1 MKKRIQYVTIL
12 LSLMIVVFM
21 SCSNTTT
28 KPTEHS
34 IVTDVYVVVW
44 ERHGSTGYKA
54 MLLKNGEIQHTIISQ
69 HENGLSVTNNS
80 LFVHGNDVYFGVGVS
95 GPDAIV
101 YKNGEP
107 FISLSTNG
115 FASSIFVYNGDVY
128 VCGAYASEG
137 KIWKNGEELH
147 CLGTFRP
154 RSIFIYN
161 GDIYVAGTAYNESQH
176 REIFLWK
183 NGEING
189 FAESHDERDTVREV
203 FVSNGDVYVV
213 GTIFRNSTMR
223 RRGRAVL
230 WKNGEIQGL
239 YNGMSASHAVY
250 ISNDN
255 VYVIGWRFSLGGTL
269 WVNGV
274 PQRIG
279 DSVALQGL
287 FVDGNDVYIAGSEHL
302 EWYERIAYLY
312 KNGVPQ
318 TLHRGDGV
326 MASSVFV
333 VRR

>member
-1 MKKRIQYVTIL
+1 
-12 LSLMIVVFM
+12 M

-54 MLLKNGEIQHTIISQ
+54 MLMKNGEIQHTIISQ
-69 HENGLSVTNNS
+69 HENGLYVTNNS

-95 GPDAIV
+95 GPDTIV

-147 CLGTFRP
+147 CLGMFRP

-161 GDIYVAGTAYNESQH
+161 GDIYVAGTSYNESQQ

-183 NGEING
+183 NGEIHG
-189 FAESHDERDTVREV
+189 FAESHDERDIVGEV

-213 GTIFRNSTMR
+213 GIIFRNSTSR
-223 RRGRAVL
+223 SPNRAVL
-230 WKNGEIQGL
+230 WKNGEMKWIHN
-239 YNGMSASHAVY
+239 NGRSGALAVY
-250 ISNDN
+250 VSKNNI
-255 VYVIGWRFSLGGTL
+255 YVVGTSSLRGTL

-274 PQRIG
+274 PQRNG
-279 DSVALQGL
+279 DRAALHGL

-302 EWYERIAYLY
+302 EWPERIAYLY
-312 KNGVPQ
+312 KNGVPH
-318 TLHRGDGV
+318 TLHRGNGV
-326 MASSVFV
+326 MVTSVFV